1 MSFNN
6 RSNALIEL
14 LEELNESDLQY
25 VLVGGY
31 AVSAFNARFSTD
43 LDIVVAPDNK
53 DGFVEFLEDR
63 GFEETGSHAK
73 KWFYDTEV
81 IEYEKRLAP
90 QQPIGFDLLV
100 NGLGCR
106 QTEAQWSFDYLHD
119 HSREREVA
127 GGTVTTTARAIDG
140 AVLVAAKLHSGREAD
155 LRDVLA
161 VAEEIDLDTVTP
173 HLHRGDEDALR
184 TQLERGLEILDSE
197 DLKHGYRSDFGASAI
212 STETIASLRNYLSEQ
227 VEQLR

>member
-14 LEELNESDLQY
+14 LNELNENSLQY

-43 LDIVVAPDNK
+43 LDVVVAPDNK
-53 DGFVEFLEDR
+53 DRFVEFLKDR
-63 GFEETGSHAK
+63 GFEKTDSHAK
-73 KWFYDTEV
+73 QWFYDTEV

-106 QTEAQWSFDYLHD
+106 QTEAQWSFNYLYDY
-119 HSREREVA
+119 SRDQEVT
-127 GGTVTTTARAIDG
+127 GGTMSTTARVIDG
-140 AVLVAAKLHSGREAD
+140 AVLVAAKLHSGRETD

-161 VAEEIDLDTVTP
+161 VAEEIDLNTVTP
-173 HLHRGDEDALR
+173 HLRRGDGTALR
-184 TQLERGLEILDSE
+184 AQLESGLETLGGK
-197 DLKHGYRSDFGASAI
+197 DLKHGYRSDFGASAV
-212 STETIASLRNYLSEQ
+212 STETVTNLQHYLSEQ
-227 VEQLR
+227 VEQLD